1 MFWHL
6 CPITDSK
13 QKGDAETFLNPYLV
27 YRGFFLYYLKVG
39 EGRAE
44 KKKDQSQLRGAKVIG
59 SASQAPAVTVEWIAL
74 NAPKGGWGVK
84 EKLWFFCIL
93 WPNEPEQG
101 R

>member
-27 YRGFFLYYLKVG
+27 YHVFLYYLKVG
-39 EGRAE
+39 GGNK
-44 KKKDQSQLRGAKVIG
+44 KKKDQSQLQGAEVIG

-74 NAPKGGWGVK
+74 NAPKGGWRVK
-84 EKLWFFCIL
+84 EKLWVFCIL

>member
-27 YRGFFLYYLKVG
+27 YYVFFHTLKVG
-39 EGRAE
+39 EGRGEE
-44 KKKDQSQLRGAKVIG
+44 KKTIN
-59 SASQAPAVTVEWIAL
+59 L
-74 NAPKGGWGVK
+74 NSEGP
-84 EKLWFFCIL
+84 
-93 WPNEPEQG
+93 